1 MEIVNYGT
9 LRYTERLD
17 TTMKLLGRMK
27 AVVGFMHEEV
37 LPGYRAEVLH
47 EGGEGG
53 KVCRTS
59 EPEMTDSLSCYG

>member
-53 KVCRTS
+53 KV
-59 EPEMTDSLSCYG
+59 